1 MHGVRGVYVGM
12 RVCGVCSVVSGVC
25 VGMRVGGGIHGV
37 SGGCGCTSMRVS
49 GGV

>member
-1 MHGVRGVYVGM
+1 VG
-12 RVCGVCSVVSGVC
+12 GVCSVVSGVC

-37 SGGCGCTSMRVS
+37 SGGCGCTSMPVS